1 MTELLRDPRDKKTP
15 SLLYGD
21 ERIFA
26 ALAKRLPKLAT
37 GPFPPTTFPEA
48 ARTPVHHP
56 VHHDDAASRGNKQ
69 IHRLIRHSR
78 PGCRPPRSVHLHRN
92 RPGAARH
99 GAALALAARSSAS
112 FPLAFEPSFLPFTK
126 GTAKKGEVPA
136 RPAMAP
142 FTSLTR
148 PHWVSD
154 GGLLDNRPIGVL
166 FKRIFDR
173 PARRPVRRVLLFVV
187 PSSGPAP
194 DPMHEPPPDN
204 VDEPLGLIDGLLKG
218 LAAVT
223 TQSIAADLRAIRAHQ
238 DCMEARTDAKLR
250 LAELAA
256 TLRNGTRLLTPS
268 LLTDYRTREATKQA
282 QTLTS
287 ALLRRLS
294 TCPPESG
301 PATESLPKSWSAELT
316 VGGDA
321 DKVCRQQITATILLS
336 WSQPTAQPLPQSP
349 AELARFVSRPTT
361 LQKDARSPSSGRH
374 SSWHVRMLTSPR
386 WRKSPKQST
395 GRGDR
400 PRHPISVC

>member
-1 MTELLRDPRDKKTP
+1 M
-15 SLLYGD
+15 
-21 ERIFA
+21 
-26 ALAKRLPKLAT
+26 
-37 GPFPPTTFPEA
+37 
-48 ARTPVHHP
+48 
-56 VHHDDAASRGNKQ
+56 
-69 IHRLIRHSR
+69 
-78 PGCRPPRSVHLHRN
+78 
-92 RPGAARH
+92 
-99 GAALALAARSSAS
+99 
-112 FPLAFEPSFLPFTK
+112 
-126 GTAKKGEVPA
+126 PA

-321 DKVCRQQITATILLS
+321 DKVCRQLASFRCVLQEVMA
-336 WSQPTAQPLPQSP
+336 SQ
-349 AELARFVSRPTT
+349 
-361 LQKDARSPSSGRH
+361 
-374 SSWHVRMLTSPR
+374 
-386 WRKSPKQST
+386 
-395 GRGDR
+395 
-400 PRHPISVC
+400 